1 MKNNLYLLQTENSN
15 NFIKNANKLI
25 ETIDDYMN
33 TFDKKEL
40 LSFSN
45 SKEKAKK
52 YKENYFSFLLAL
64 SPIISELS
72 SCGAELASLTVKS
85 DNAIQTDITI
95 ECEKRFNAFEKF
107 EKDLYEYTE
116 NIENAFT
123 ASNISTVFLLNAAQK
138 LKNSTLELI
147 NVCT

>member
-1 MKNNLYLLQTENSN
+1 MKNNLYLLLTENSN
-15 NFIKNANKLI
+15 NFIKTANKLI
-25 ETIDDYMN
+25 EAIDDYMN

-52 YKENYFSFLLAL
+52 YKENYFSFLLTL

-95 ECEKRFNAFEKF
+95 ECEKRFNAFGH
-107 EKDLYEYTE
+107 L
-116 NIENAFT
+116 
-123 ASNISTVFLLNAAQK
+123 SRWLLFL
-138 LKNSTLELI
+138 
-147 NVCT
+147 